1 MSNGLKNERLSYMLF
16 MRNTFQFL
24 LKFGKIYYANIKP
37 KKAGVV
43 VNIRLNKLWRRILAD
58 IKGHFSLIRR
68 SIHQDQMELSVKQ
81 DDRVNFSINSKTK
94 SIFKHK
100 TLG

>member
-43 VNIRLNKLWRRILAD
+43 VNIRLNKL
-58 IKGHFSLIRR
+58 
-68 SIHQDQMELSVKQ
+68 
-81 DDRVNFSINSKTK
+81 
-94 SIFKHK
+94 
-100 TLG
+100 